1 MIYQTENFNGAYDYR
16 SGSHKG
22 WHVEEH
28 IHEYSEIL
36 FCKEGEGTATVN
48 GRRLCLRAG
57 QFLFLPPNY
66 IHKYEFP
73 RAHVICAVFSNDF
86 IPLFFKELGGR
97 FLLIS
102 PMEAKE
108 LAPILAALP
117 TLGSGDRLT
126 LCGNLHLICAKA
138 LRSVPAAAPA
148 RSDGILYQ
156 KVVSYLSEHY
166 TEDVSLEKV
175 ARLFGYHRKYLS
187 HTLHSLTGIHW
198 SQLLEYYRVNC
209 AKRLLEGDLPLS
221 VTEVALKSGFSAM
234 NTFHR
239 SFKRLTGQTPLAYR
253 RAHGK

>member
-1 MIYQTENFNGAYDYR
+1 MMELIAERINDDWAKKKILGYYR
-16 SGSHKG
+16 
-22 WHVEEH
+22 
-28 IHEYSEIL
+28 EINISPDKL
-36 FCKEGEGTATVN
+36 
-48 GRRLCLRAG
+48 
-57 QFLFLPPNY
+57 
-66 IHKYEFP
+66 
-73 RAHVICAVFSNDF
+73 D
-86 IPLFFKELGGR
+86 
-97 FLLIS
+97 LIS
-102 PMEAKE
+102 GY
-108 LAPILAALP
+108 L
-117 TLGSGDRLT
+117 
-126 LCGNLHLICAKA
+126 NLICA
-138 LRSVPAAAPA
+138 RVIESVDLEQTQTQ
-148 RSDGILYQ
+148 DGLLYQ